1 MEIKPIGIIHSP
13 HKQAGGT
20 PVQSSMSAGVEGT
33 VEVFPEYAAGLKDLE
48 GFERVWLVYWFDRAK
63 TAQLV
68 VVPYLDTVPRGL
80 FATRA
85 PCRPNPVGISPVRL
99 LGINGCCLRVAD
111 VDVLDETP
119 LLDIKPYVPAFD
131 SFSSSRPGWF
141 SQANGTSV
149 LADERF
155 ETGFFEAKSSSTK

>member
-1 MEIKPIGIIHSP
+1 MSLKNIMEIKPIGIIHSP

-80 FATRA
+80 FATRLPA
-85 PCRPNPVGISPVRL
+85 VRIPL
-99 LGINGCCLRVAD
+99 ESRLSGCSELMAAVC
-111 VDVLDETP
+111 
-119 LLDIKPYVPAFD
+119 
-131 SFSSSRPGWF
+131 GWPM
-141 SQANGTSV
+141 
-149 LADERF
+149 
-155 ETGFFEAKSSSTK
+155 